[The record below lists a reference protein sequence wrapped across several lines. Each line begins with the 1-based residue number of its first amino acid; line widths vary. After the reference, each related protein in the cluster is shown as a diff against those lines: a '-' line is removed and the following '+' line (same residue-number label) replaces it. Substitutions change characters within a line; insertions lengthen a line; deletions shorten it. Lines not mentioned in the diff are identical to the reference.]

1 MAKEGLFFKW
11 LGAVHPRFATPIPSL
26 ITQAAISSAFILS
39 GTFDQ
44 LTNYVVFASW
54 IFYAMSAGAVFIL
67 RRRSPEAPRSY
78 KTWGYPF
85 TPILFILFALGL
97 VEFSIIE
104 DPKDSLIGLGIV
116 LIGVPAYLYWKKRA

>member
-1 MAKEGLFFKW
+1 IVHEGIVFKS
-11 LGAVHPRFATPIPSL
+11 LGNVHPTFATPIPSL
-26 ITQAAISSAFILS
+26 ITQAGLSCVFILS

-67 RRRSPEAPRSY
+67 RNRSPDTPRSY

-85 TPILFILFALGL
+85 TPILFILFSL
-97 VEFSIIE
+97 VLVGYNTVG
-104 DPKDSLIGLGIV
+104 DPRSAFIVCLIV
-116 LIGVPAYLYWKKRA
+116 LCASRVYRAT